1 MKLIYKTKRGEN
13 TDNEIC
19 DTQLVTELFYGAVPP
34 SDVALPSQLV
44 TETDSHVQ
52 ISVYPQETESAKTP
66 VQTKTAP
73 QGLSKGYGALSRM
86 ISLLSVKPLDQ
97 FIDSTME
104 RTCAIPIQ
112 YQSNY
117 LRHQTISH
125 CQSVF
130 TM

>member
-1 MKLIYKTKRGEN
+1 MKYVILS
-13 TDNEIC
+13 
-19 DTQLVTELFYGAVPP
+19 LLLSFFMVLFPP

-52 ISVYPQETESAKTP
+52 ISVYPQETDSAKTT
-66 VQTKTAP
+66 VHTKTAP

-130 TM
+130 TV

>member
-1 MKLIYKTKRGEN
+1 MKYVILS
-13 TDNEIC
+13 
-19 DTQLVTELFYGAVPP
+19 LLLSFFMVLFPP

-52 ISVYPQETESAKTP
+52 ISVYPQETDSAKTP

-86 ISLLSVKPLDQ
+86 ISLLSVKSLDQ

-130 TM
+130 TV